1 MHQPPLPVS
10 SRPRVFARFAQ
21 GALWLLIAV
30 WLIFW
35 LAWGALH
42 WFIVPRI
49 SEFRPQLET
58 RASAILGV
66 PVRIDAIT
74 AQSNGMIPSFELA
87 GVRLFDAQGRESL
100 HLPRVLAALSPRSL
114 WNLGFEQLYI
124 DRPELNIRRG
134 VDGRIYVAGLDF
146 SAGQGTESGA
156 ADWLFSQAEFV
167 IHEGTVQWT
176 DDKRDLPTL
185 ALREVNLVLRNRLR
199 QHSARLDATPP
210 PQWGERFSLRA
221 LMRQPLLSTHS
232 GQWRQWDGQLYAMF
246 ERVDL
251 SELRR
256 YADLGVQLAQGRGA
270 LRAWADVQRGQ
281 IQGATADVA
290 LESVDVTLGADLQP
304 MALQSVSGRLGVRL
318 LARGFEFVT
327 QALQFQTGDGLR
339 WPGGNVRVQHQ
350 SADGSIAAKGELSA
364 DRLDL
369 AALSQIANRLPFD
382 PKFRSHLQ
390 TLVPKGLVERL
401 KVSWQGTSQAITQYE
416 AKGRVVQFELA
427 SQPGAPVPAKGGA
440 GAVAS
445 APVGIPGLAGLSADF
460 EFTQNGGQANVVVQD
475 GAIDLPGVFEDPLV
489 RVAQIGAD
497 VKWQVADERI
507 AVQVPNLKFSNS
519 DAQGEAQIKW
529 ETADPRRSGARSRFP
544 GVLDLQ
550 ASLSRADGAKVH
562 RYLPLVIPESARH
575 YVRDAIIS
583 AVATGARFK
592 VKGDLYD
599 MPFKD
604 PKQGEFRIS
613 ANIQNATF
621 AYVPRSLQ
629 TPESLPWPALTHMS
643 GELVVERSRLQV
655 NQARAQLG
663 ARSALQVSK
672 AQGLIATLDQNPVV
686 VVELDAQGP
695 LSDMLAYVNASPVAS
710 MIGQMLDR
718 AVGVGKSDLRLKLNL
733 PLAAIDRSTVQ
744 GSVTLQD
751 NEVQF
756 SPDSPRLSKARGGIH
771 FSETGFNLNAAQA
784 RMLGGE
790 MRLEGGTQSPG
801 VGNAVSGAAP
811 SAPPILLRAQGSVTA
826 EGLRQAKELGF
837 LSRLAQHAS
846 GGTSYS
852 ATLAFRRGVPELK
865 VLSNLQG
872 MALNLPAPLNKTA
885 PAVLPIKFENALSR
899 ESLLASAGEPT
910 PLRDQLSLEVGRV
923 ASVNY
928 VREHAPQAPRVVRGA
943 IGVGL
948 AADESVSLP
957 EQGVVANINLGGV
970 NLDAWVSVLSQAAG
984 TDLAPSTA
992 PLASTSGGSV
1002 AAPNGGPAASEAL
1015 GYLPTVMAIRAGE
1028 LTFGGRKLHNVVVG
1042 GSREG
1047 SLWRA
1052 NLDAVE
1058 LNGYVEYRQS
1068 SDTGA
1073 GRVFARLARLKI
1085 APSTALEVETL
1096 LDEQPATIPALDI
1109 VVNDFELRGKRLG
1122 RVEIDAVNRGAGLS
1136 PRDAGAR
1143 EWRLNKFNIV
1153 TPEASLSASGNWAT
1167 VSAQTAAGAG
1177 APLPR
1182 GTAERRRTVLNFK
1195 LDIADSG
1202 ELLTRFGMKD
1212 VIRRGKGKLEGQV
1225 LWIGS
1230 PITVDYASMSGAF
1243 GINVESGQFL
1253 KQDPGLAKLLGVLS
1267 LQSLPRRLALDFRD
1281 VFSEGFAFDFFRG
1294 DVVIEQGI
1302 AKTNNLQMKGV
1313 NAAVLMDGRAD
1324 IAKETQ
1330 DIRVVVVPEVNA
1342 GTASLIATAINPA
1355 IGLGTFLAQMF
1366 LRKPLIEAATQEFHV
1381 DGSWA
1386 DPRITKV
1393 DRRNPTSEVAPAS
1406 SAPTPSAPP
1415 PSEARK

>member
-1 MHQPPLPVS
+1 MHQPPPPVS
-10 SRPRVFARFAQ
+10 SRPRAFARFAQ

-30 WLIFW
+30 WLVFW

-49 SEFRPQLET
+49 SEFRPQLEA

-74 AQSNGMIPSFELA
+74 AQSNGMIPSFELV
-87 GVRLFDAQGRESL
+87 GVRLFDSQGRESL

-124 DRPELNIRRG
+124 DRPELNIRRAD
-134 VDGRIYVAGLDF
+134 DGRIYVAGLDF
-146 SAGQGTESGA
+146 SAGQSAGSGA

-176 DDKRDLPTL
+176 DDKRALPTL
-185 ALREVNLVLRNRLR
+185 ALRQVNLVLRNRLR

-210 PQWGERFSLRA
+210 AQWGERFSLRA
-221 LMRQPLLSTHS
+221 LMRQPLLSTNN

-246 ERVDL
+246 EHVDL

-304 MALQSVSGRLGVRL
+304 MALQSVSGRLGLRL

-327 QALQFQTGDGLR
+327 QALQFETGDGLR

-350 SADGSIAAKGELSA
+350 SAEGSIAAKGELSA

-382 PKFRSHLQ
+382 PKVRGHLQ

-401 KVSWQGTSQAITQYE
+401 KVSWQGTSQALTQYE

-427 SQPGAPVPAKGGA
+427 SQPAAPVLAKGGA
-440 GAVAS
+440 NVVVS
-445 APVGIPGLAGLSADF
+445 PPVGIPGLSGLSADF
-460 EFTQNGGQANVVVQD
+460 EFTQTGGQASVVVQD
-475 GAIDLPGVFEDPLV
+475 GAVDLPGVFEDPAV
-489 RVAQIGAD
+489 RVAQLTGD
-497 VKWQVADERI
+497 VKWQVTDERM
-507 AVQVPNLKFSNS
+507 AVQVPNLKFSNA

-550 ASLSRADGAKVH
+550 ASLSRADGTKVH

-575 YVRDAIIS
+575 YVRDAIVS

-592 VKGDLYD
+592 VKGDLHD

-629 TPESLPWPALTHMS
+629 TPESLPWPALTNMS
-643 GELVVERSRLQV
+643 GELVVERARLQV

-695 LSDMLAYVNASPVAS
+695 LGDMLGYVNASPVAS
-710 MIGQMLDR
+710 MIGRALDQ
-718 AVGVGKSDLRLKLNL
+718 AVGVGKSELRLKLNL
-733 PLAAIDRSTVQ
+733 PLAAIEKSTVQ
-744 GSVTLQD
+744 GSVTLHD

-756 SPDSPRLSKARGGIH
+756 SPDSPRLSKARGGIN

-790 MRLEGGTQSPG
+790 MRLEGGTLSPG
-801 VGNAVSGAAP
+801 VGNAVSGAAT

-826 EGLRQAKELGF
+826 DGLRQAKELGF

-846 GGTSYS
+846 GSTTYS

-872 MALNLPAPLNKTA
+872 MALTLPAPMNKTA
-885 PAVLPIKFENALSR
+885 PAVLPIKFENALLR
-899 ESLLASAGEPT
+899 ESLLANSGEPT
-910 PLRDQLSLEVGRV
+910 PLRDQLSLEVGRI

-948 AADESVSLP
+948 SADESVSLP

-970 NLDAWVSVLSQAAG
+970 NLDAWISVLSQAAG

-992 PLASTSGGSV
+992 PGVGAGGSGV
-1002 AAPNGGPAASEAL
+1002 AAPNGSPAASEAL

-1028 LTFGGRKLHNVVVG
+1028 LTLGERKLHNVVVG

-1047 SLWRA
+1047 LLWRA

-1136 PRDAGAR
+1136 PRDTGAR

-1177 APLPR
+1177 AAAPR
-1182 GTAERRRTVLNFK
+1182 GAPERRRTVLNFK

-1202 ELLTRFGMKD
+1202 ELLTRLGMKD
-1212 VIRRGKGKLEGQV
+1212 VIRRGKGKMEGQV
-1225 LWIGS
+1225 LWTGS

-1393 DRRNPTSEVAPAS
+1393 DRRHPAS
-1406 SAPTPSAPP
+1406 EALPVPSASAPN
-1415 PSEARK
+1415 EARK

>member
-1 MHQPPLPVS
+1 M
-10 SRPRVFARFAQ
+10 
-21 GALWLLIAV
+21 IAV
-30 WLIFW
+30 WAVFW

-49 SEFRPQLET
+49 SEFRPQLEA

-66 PVRIDAIT
+66 QVRIDAIA

-124 DRPELNIRRG
+124 DRPELNIRRA

-146 SAGQGTESGA
+146 SAGQGTDGGA

-167 IHEGTVQWT
+167 IHEGTVQWN
-176 DDKRDLPTL
+176 DEKRALPTL
-185 ALREVNLVLRNRLR
+185 ALQQVNLVLRNGLR

-221 LMRQPLLSTHS
+221 LLRQPLLSTHS
-232 GQWRQWDGQLYAMF
+232 GQWRHWDGQLYAMF
-246 ERVDL
+246 EHVDL

-256 YADLGVQLAQGRGA
+256 YADLGVGLAQGRGA
-270 LRAWADVQRGQ
+270 VRAWVDVQRGQ
-281 IQGATADVA
+281 VLGATADVA

-304 MALQSVSGRLGVRL
+304 MALQSVSGRLGGRL
-318 LARGFEFVT
+318 LAHGFEFST
-327 QALQFQTGDGLR
+327 EALQFQTGEGLR

-350 SADGSIAAKGELSA
+350 SAQGRTAAKGELSA

-369 AALSQIANRLPFD
+369 AALSQIANRLPFESE
-382 PKFRSHLQ
+382 FRRQLQ
-390 TLVPKGLVERL
+390 TLVPKGMVERL
-401 KVSWQGTSQAITQYE
+401 RVSWQGTAQAITKYE

-427 SQPGAPVPAKGGA
+427 SRPAPPVPSKAA
-440 GAVAS
+440 AS
-445 APVGIPGLAGLSADF
+445 AAAAAPVGIPGISGLSADF
-460 EFTQNGGQANVVVQD
+460 DFNQAGGRASVVVQD
-475 GAIDLPGVFEDPLV
+475 GAIDLPGVFEDPVV
-489 RVAQIGAD
+489 RVAQLASD
-497 VKWQVADERI
+497 VTWQVTDERI
-507 AVQVPNLKFSNS
+507 AVQAPNLKFRNS

-529 ETADPRRSGARSRFP
+529 ETADPRRSGARSRWP

-550 ASLSRADGAKVH
+550 ASLSRADGSKVH
-562 RYLPLVIPESARH
+562 RYLPLVIPASARH
-575 YVRDAIIS
+575 YVRDAIVS
-583 AVATGARFK
+583 AAATGVRFK
-592 VKGDLYD
+592 VKGDLHD

-604 PKQGEFRIS
+604 PRQGEFRIS

-621 AYVPRSLQ
+621 AYLPSSLQ
-629 TPESLPWPALTHMS
+629 APDSLPWPALTNMS
-643 GELVVERSRLQV
+643 GELVVERARLQI

-663 ARSALQVSK
+663 GRAALQVTK
-672 AQGLIATLDQNPVV
+672 AQGLIAALDHDNPRV
-686 VVELDAQGP
+686 VVEVDAQGP
-695 LSDMLAYVNASPVAS
+695 LGDMLGFVNESPVAS
-710 MIGQMLDR
+710 MIGQALDQ
-718 AVGVGKSDLRLKLNL
+718 AVGSGRADLRLKLNL
-733 PLAAIDRSTVQ
+733 PLAAIEESTVQ
-744 GSVTLQD
+744 GSVTLHD
-751 NEVQF
+751 NDLQF
-756 SPDSPRLSKARGGIH
+756 SPDSPRLSKARGVVS
-771 FSETGFNLNAAQA
+771 FSESGFNLNTAQA

-790 MRLEGGTQSPG
+790 MRLEGGTVSQG
-801 VGNAVSGAAP
+801 GGNAVGGAT
-811 SAPPILLRAQGSVTA
+811 SAPLVVLRAQGGVTA

-837 LSRLAQHAS
+837 VSRLAQHAS
-846 GGTSYS
+846 GSSTYS
-852 ATLAFRRGVPELK
+852 ATLTFRRGLPELK
-865 VLSNLQG
+865 VLTNLQG
-872 MALNLPAPLNKTA
+872 MAWSLPAPMSKTA
-885 PAVLPIKFENALSR
+885 QAVLPIKFENALLR
-899 ESLLASAGEPT
+899 ESLQFGPGDPP
-910 PLRDQLSLEVGRV
+910 PLRDQMSLEVGRIG
-923 ASVNY
+923 SVVY
-928 VREHAPQAPRVVRGA
+928 VREHALAQSRVLRGA

-948 AADESVSLP
+948 SPDESVSLP
-957 EQGVVANINLGGV
+957 DEGVVANVNLSGV
-970 NLDAWVSVLSQAAG
+970 DLDAWMGVLSQAAG
-984 TDLAPSTA
+984 IDLTP
-992 PLASTSGGSV
+992 V
-1002 AAPNGGPAASEAL
+1002 AAPGAPGARAGVAAPAPHGGSEAL
-1015 GYLPTVMAIRAGE
+1015 GYLPTTMAIRANE
-1028 LTFGGRKLHNVVVG
+1028 LTLGERKLHNVVVG

-1047 SLWRA
+1047 LLWRA

-1068 SDTGA
+1068 SDAGA
-1073 GRVFARLARLKI
+1073 GRLFARLARLKI

-1109 VVNDFELRGKRLG
+1109 VVDDFELRGKRLG
-1122 RVEIDAVNRGAGLS
+1122 RVEIDAVNRGAVLAT
-1136 PRDAGAR
+1136 RDAGAR
-1143 EWRLNKFNIV
+1143 EWRLNKFNVV
-1153 TPEASLSASGNWAT
+1153 TPEASLSATGNWT
-1167 VSAQTAAGAG
+1167 SINAQTAAAAG

-1182 GTAERRRTVLNFK
+1182 SHGERRRTVLNFK

-1202 ELLTRFGMKD
+1202 ELLTRLGMKD
-1212 VIRRGKGKLEGQV
+1212 AIRRGKGKMEGQV
-1225 LWIGS
+1225 AWIGS

-1243 GINVESGQFL
+1243 AVNVENGQFL

-1267 LQSLPRRLALDFRD
+1267 LQSLPRRLVLDFRD

-1393 DRRNPTSEVAPAS
+1393 NRRAGAGNPQPGPIESKS
-1406 SAPTPSAPP
+1406 
-1415 PSEARK
+1415 SEAGK

>member
-1 MHQPPLPVS
+1 M
-10 SRPRVFARFAQ
+10 
-21 GALWLLIAV
+21 IAV
-30 WLIFW
+30 WLVFW

-49 SEFRPQLET
+49 SEFRPQLEA

-124 DRPELNIRRG
+124 DRPELNIRRA

-146 SAGQGTESGA
+146 SADHSADSGA

-176 DDKRDLPTL
+176 DERRGLPTL
-185 ALREVNLVLRNRLR
+185 ALQQVNLVLRNRLR

-221 LMRQPLLSTHS
+221 MLRQPLLSTHS
-232 GQWRQWDGQLYAMF
+232 GQWRLWDGQLYALF
-246 ERVDL
+246 DHVDL

-256 YADLGVQLAQGRGA
+256 YADLDVQLAQGRGA

-290 LESVDVTLGADLQP
+290 LESVDVTLAVGLQP

-318 LARGFEFVT
+318 LARGFEFFT
-327 QALQFQTGDGLR
+327 EALQFQTGDGLR

-350 SADGSIAAKGELSA
+350 SAEGSVAAKGELSA

-382 PKFRSHLQ
+382 PKFRGHLQ
-390 TLVPKGLVERL
+390 TLAPKGLVEHL
-401 KVSWQGTSQAITQYE
+401 KVNWQGTAQAITEYQ

-427 SQPGAPVPAKGGA
+427 SRRAAPVPPKGA
-440 GAVAS
+440 ANAAAVTP
-445 APVGIPGLAGLSADF
+445 PVGIPGIAGLSADF
-460 EFTQNGGQANVVVQD
+460 DFNEAGGQASVVVQD
-475 GAIDLPGVFEDPLV
+475 GALDLPGVFEDPVV
-489 RVAQIGAD
+489 RVAQLASD
-497 VKWQVADERI
+497 VKWQVTDERI

-529 ETADPRRSGARSRFP
+529 ETADPRRSGARARFP

-550 ASLSRADGAKVH
+550 ASLSRADGTKVH
-562 RYLPLVIPESARH
+562 RYLPLVIPDSARH
-575 YVRDAIIS
+575 YVRDAIVS
-583 AVATGARFK
+583 AVASGARFK
-592 VKGDLYD
+592 VKGDLHD

-613 ANIQNATF
+613 ANIQDATF

-629 TPESLPWPALTHMS
+629 SPESLPWPALTNMS
-643 GELVVERSRLQV
+643 GELVVERARLQV

-663 ARSALQVSK
+663 GRSALQVSK
-672 AQGLIATLDQNPVV
+672 AQGLIATLDQNPTVV
-686 VVELDAQGP
+686 VDVDAQGP
-695 LSDMLAYVNASPVAS
+695 LGDMLGFVNASPVAS
-710 MIGQMLDR
+710 MIGQALDQ
-718 AVGVGKSDLRLKLNL
+718 AAGAGKADLRLKLNL
-733 PLAAIDRSTVQ
+733 PLAAIEKSTVL
-744 GSVTLQD
+744 GSVTLHD
-751 NEVQF
+751 NDVQI
-756 SPDSPRLSKARGGIH
+756 SANSPRLSKARGVVH
-771 FSETGFNLNAAQA
+771 FSETGFSLSAAQV

-790 MRLEGGTQSPG
+790 SRLEGGTVSAAAG
-801 VGNAVSGAAP
+801 GAASGAAAP
-811 SAPPILLRAQGSVTA
+811 PPILLRAQGGVTA

-846 GGTSYS
+846 GSTSYS

-872 MALNLPAPLNKTA
+872 LALSLPAPMSKAAQT
-885 PAVLPIKFENALSR
+885 VLPIKFENALLR
-899 ESLLASAGEPT
+899 ESLLASPADPA
-910 PLRDQLSLEVGRV
+910 PLRDQLTLEVGRIAAV
-923 ASVNY
+923 TY
-928 VREHAPQAPRVVRGA
+928 VREHALAAPRVLRGA

-948 AADESVSLP
+948 TPDESVNLP
-957 EQGVVANINLGGV
+957 DEGVVANINLGGV
-970 NLDAWVSVLSQAAG
+970 NLDAWSSVLSQAAG
-984 TDLAPSTA
+984 TDLTPAAP
-992 PLASTSGGSV
+992 
-1002 AAPNGGPAASEAL
+1002 APNGSPGSSEAL

-1028 LTFGGRKLHNVVVG
+1028 LTLGQRKLHNVVVG

-1047 SLWRA
+1047 LLWRA

-1058 LNGYVEYRQS
+1058 LNGYVEYRQP

-1085 APSTALEVETL
+1085 APSTALEVESL

-1109 VVNDFELRGKRLG
+1109 VVSDFELRGKRLG

-1136 PRDAGAR
+1136 PREAGAR

-1153 TPEASLSASGNWAT
+1153 MPEASLSASGNWTT
-1167 VSAQTAAGAG
+1167 VNTQPAGG
-1177 APLPR
+1177 TGVPMPR
-1182 GTAERRRTVLNFK
+1182 GNAERRRTLLNFK

-1202 ELLTRFGMKD
+1202 ELLTRLGMKD
-1212 VIRRGKGKLEGQV
+1212 VIRRGKGKMEGQV
-1225 LWIGS
+1225 VWVGS

-1243 GINVESGQFL
+1243 GINVENGQFL
-1253 KQDPGLAKLLGVLS
+1253 KQEPGLAKLLGVLS

-1302 AKTNNLQMKGV
+1302 ANTNNLQMKGV
-1313 NAAVLMDGRAD
+1313 NAAVLMDGSAD

-1355 IGLGTFLAQMF
+1355 IGLGTFLAQIF

-1393 DRRNPTSEVAPAS
+1393 DRRSPAGKVQPAPG
-1406 SAPTPSAPP
+1406 APP
-1415 PSEARK
+1415 PSESSK